1 MRILYLTPTAVFSGG
16 ERITLDIAAAMR
28 ERGHETVYC
37 GLEGAV
43 RGFAEA
49 AGVPFIALP
58 SFTPGAVRAV
68 VKEQKPDLIHT
79 MDFRASTYAAL
90 TGVPLVAHLHN
101 DPTWLG
107 GLGPNVWAMLYFCS
121 RAGRILTVSE
131 SVMDEFRF
139 GSRFSGKTTVLPN
152 TVDLDAVCAA
162 AQAPAPEGLDTLS
175 PDLLFFGR
183 MTEQKD
189 PLRFVELTAALKK
202 RLGSVTAVMI
212 GDGELMPEVKAR
224 ISALGLDDSVTLT
237 GFLAEP
243 HPVAAKAKLLVMPSK
258 WEGFGLTCVESMALG
273 LPCLVSPVGGLKT
286 LVTPK
291 CGAVCASDEAF
302 LREAE
307 TLLTD
312 REAYSARS
320 EAAKQHAGRFGDRA
334 GYFASVE
341 AVYRRILKKR
351 RPLR

>member
-16 ERITLDIAAAMR
+16 ERITLDIASAMR
-28 ERGHETVYC
+28 ARGHETVYC
-37 GLEGAV
+37 GLEGPV
-43 RGFAEA
+43 RSFVEA

-58 SFTPGAVRAV
+58 AFTPGAVCAV
-68 VKEQKPDLIHT
+68 IRKQKPDLIHT

-90 TGVPLVAHLHN
+90 TNVPLVAHLHN
-101 DPTWLG
+101 DPTWLS
-107 GLGPNVWAMLYFCS
+107 GLGPNVWGMLYFCKK
-121 RAGRILTVSE
+121 AKRILTVSE

-139 GSRFSGKTTVLPN
+139 GSRFSDKTTILPN
-152 TVDLDAVCAA
+152 TVDLDAVRSA
-162 AQAPAPEGLDTLS
+162 AQKPVPEGFGMLS

-202 RLGSVTAVMI
+202 RLGAVTAVMI

-224 ISALGLDDSVTLT
+224 ISALGLDDCITLT

-243 HPVAAKAKLLVMPSK
+243 HPIAAKAKLLLMPSK
-258 WEGFGLTCVESMALG
+258 WEGFGLTCVESMAMG

-291 CGAVCASDEAF
+291 CGAVCASNEAF

-307 TLLTD
+307 ALLTD
-312 REAYSARS
+312 RESYSARS
-320 EAAKQHAGRFGDRA
+320 AAAKLHAERFGERS
-334 GYFASVE
+334 GYFATVE
-341 AVYRRILKKR
+341 AIYRRILRRR